1 MSESLRSISTGR
13 YSGVLWGL
21 LGILIFSFTLPFTRI
36 AVATINPLFLTTG
49 RAALAALFAIIVFAV
64 VRPQRPNKNQVI
76 RLIIVAAGVVIGF
89 PLFTSLALQSVPSAH
104 GTVVI
109 ALLPAVTA
117 LFVVIRTGER
127 PSFLFWVA
135 SIAGAFAV
143 IAFLAL
149 SNGFSGFSLPDIF
162 LVLAVISA
170 AIGYT
175 EGGLLSREVG
185 SWQTIC
191 WALIIA
197 LPVMAPLT
205 IINLAV
211 VPLSQDPI
219 AWLCFMYTAIFSMF
233 LGFFAW
239 YRGLAIGPMTTVSQ
253 VQLSQ
258 PVFTLIWSAVILGE
272 ALTPDILIGGAV
284 VIALAFT
291 AVRARVKTTTPLSL
305 SSDDANTT
313 E

>member
-1 MSESLRSISTGR
+1 MSESPKSLITAR
-13 YSGVLWGL
+13 YAGVLWGL
-21 LGILIFSFTLPFTRI
+21 LGILAFSFTLPFTRI
-36 AVATINPLFLTTG
+36 AVETINPFFMTTG
-49 RAALAALFAIIVFAV
+49 RAALAALFALVVFSV

-127 PSFLFWVA
+127 PSFLFWGA
-135 SIAGAFAV
+135 SIAGAIAV

-175 EGGLLSREVG
+175 EGGLLSRELG

-191 WALIIA
+191 WALIIS

-205 IINLAV
+205 AV
-211 VPLSQDPI
+211 NFVIAPLSHDPI
-219 AWLCFMYTAIFSMF
+219 AWLCFLYTALFSMF

-239 YRGLAIGPMTTVSQ
+239 YRGLAIGPMTSVSQ

-258 PVFTLIWSAVILGE
+258 PVFTLIWSTLILGE
-272 ALTPDILIGGAV
+272 VLTPEILIGGAV
-284 VIALAFT
+284 IIALAFI
-291 AVRARVKTTTPLSL
+291 AVRARVKTISPPSVRK
-305 SSDDANTT
+305 
-313 E
+313 

>member
-1 MSESLRSISTGR
+1 MSDSLKGLSTGR
-13 YSGVLWGL
+13 YAGVLWGL
-21 LGILIFSFTLPFTRI
+21 LGILTFSFTLPFTRI
-36 AVATINPLFLTTG
+36 AVATINPFFMTTG
-49 RAALAALFAIIVFAV
+49 RAALAALFALIVFAV
-64 VRPQRPNKNQVI
+64 VRPQRPNKNHVI

-109 ALLPAVTA
+109 ALLPTVTA
-117 LFVVIRTGER
+117 LFVVIRSGER
-127 PSFLFWVA
+127 PSFLFWGA
-135 SIAGAFAV
+135 SIAGAIAV

-175 EGGLLSREVG
+175 EGGLLSRELG

-191 WALIIA
+191 WALIIS

-205 IINLAV
+205 AV
-211 VPLSQDPI
+211 NFVIAPLSHDPI
-219 AWLCFMYTAIFSMF
+219 AWLCFLYTALFSMF

-239 YRGLAIGPMTTVSQ
+239 YRGLAIGPMTSVSQ

-258 PVFTLIWSAVILGE
+258 PVFTLMWSTLILGE
-272 ALTPDILIGGAV
+272 VLTPEILIGGAV
-284 VIALAFT
+284 IIALAFI
-291 AVRARVKTTTPLSL
+291 AVRARVKTLSPP
-305 SSDDANTT
+305 SVRK
-313 E
+313 

>member
-1 MSESLRSISTGR
+1 MSDSLKSLSAAR
-13 YSGVLWGL
+13 YAGVLWGL
-21 LGILIFSFTLPFTRI
+21 LGILTFSFTLPFTRI
-36 AVATINPLFLTTG
+36 AVATINPFFMTTG
-49 RAALAALFAIIVFAV
+49 RAALAALFALIVFAA

-76 RLIIVAAGVVIGF
+76 RLIFVAAGVVIGF

-127 PSFLFWVA
+127 PSFLFWGA
-135 SIAGAFAV
+135 SIAGAIAV

-149 SNGFSGFSLPDIF
+149 SNGFAGFSLPDIF

-175 EGGLLSREVG
+175 EGGLLSRELG

-191 WALIIA
+191 WALIIS

-205 IINLAV
+205 AV
-211 VPLSQDPI
+211 NFVIAPLSHDPI
-219 AWLCFMYTAIFSMF
+219 AWLCFLYTALFSMF

-239 YRGLAIGPMTTVSQ
+239 YRGLAIGPMTSVSQ

-258 PVFTLIWSAVILGE
+258 PVFTLIWSTLILGE
-272 ALTPDILIGGAV
+272 VLTPEILIGGAV
-284 VIALAFT
+284 IIALAFI
-291 AVRARVKTTTPLSL
+291 AVRARVKTFSP
-305 SSDDANTT
+305 SSVRK
-313 E
+313 

>member
-1 MSESLRSISTGR
+1 MSESPKSLITAR
-13 YSGVLWGL
+13 YAGVLWGL
-21 LGILIFSFTLPFTRI
+21 LGILAFSFTLPFTRI
-36 AVATINPLFLTTG
+36 AVATINPFFMTTG
-49 RAALAALFAIIVFAV
+49 RAALAALFALIVFAV
-64 VRPQRPNKNQVI
+64 VRPQRPKKNQVI

-127 PSFLFWVA
+127 PSFLFWGA
-135 SIAGAFAV
+135 SIAGAIAV

-175 EGGLLSREVG
+175 EGGLLSRELG

-191 WALIIA
+191 WALIIS

-205 IINLAV
+205 AV
-211 VPLSQDPI
+211 NFVIAPLSHDPI
-219 AWLCFMYTAIFSMF
+219 AWLCFLYTALFSMF

-239 YRGLAIGPMTTVSQ
+239 YRGLAIGPMTSVSQ

-258 PVFTLIWSAVILGE
+258 PVFTLIWSTLILGE
-272 ALTPDILIGGAV
+272 VLTPEILIGGAV
-284 VIALAFT
+284 IIALAFI
-291 AVRARVKTTTPLSL
+291 AVRARVKTISPPSVRK
-305 SSDDANTT
+305 
-313 E
+313 

>member
-1 MSESLRSISTGR
+1 MSESVKSLSTGR
-13 YSGVLWGL
+13 YAGVLWGL
-21 LGILIFSFTLPFTRI
+21 LGILTFSFTLPFTRI
-36 AVATINPLFLTTG
+36 AVATINPFFMTTG
-49 RAALAALFAIIVFAV
+49 RAALAALFALIVFAV

-127 PSFLFWVA
+127 PSFLFWGA
-135 SIAGAFAV
+135 SIAGAIAV

-175 EGGLLSREVG
+175 EGGLLSRELG

-191 WALIIA
+191 WALIIS

-205 IINLAV
+205 AV
-211 VPLSQDPI
+211 NFVIAPLSHDPI
-219 AWLCFMYTAIFSMF
+219 AWLCFLYTALFSMF

-239 YRGLAIGPMTTVSQ
+239 YRGLAIGPMTSVSQ

-258 PVFTLIWSAVILGE
+258 PVFTLIWSTLILGE
-272 ALTPDILIGGAV
+272 VLTPEILIGGAV
-284 VIALAFT
+284 IIALAFI
-291 AVRARVKTTTPLSL
+291 AVRARVKTMSPPSVRK
-305 SSDDANTT
+305 
-313 E
+313 

>member
-1 MSESLRSISTGR
+1 MSESVKSLSTGR
-13 YSGVLWGL
+13 YAGVLWGL
-21 LGILIFSFTLPFTRI
+21 LGILTFSFTLPFTRI
-36 AVATINPLFLTTG
+36 AVATINPFFMTTG
-49 RAALAALFAIIVFAV
+49 RAALAALFALIVFAV
-64 VRPQRPNKNQVI
+64 VRPQRPKKNQVI

-127 PSFLFWVA
+127 PSFLFWGA
-135 SIAGAFAV
+135 SIAGAIAV

-175 EGGLLSREVG
+175 EGGLLSRELG

-191 WALIIA
+191 WALIIS

-205 IINLAV
+205 AV
-211 VPLSQDPI
+211 NFVIAPLSHDPI
-219 AWLCFMYTAIFSMF
+219 AWLCFLYTALFSMF
-233 LGFFAW
+233 LGFLAW
-239 YRGLAIGPMTTVSQ
+239 YRGLAIGPMTSVSQ

-258 PVFTLIWSAVILGE
+258 PVFTLIWSTLILGE
-272 ALTPDILIGGAV
+272 VLTPEILIGGAV
-284 VIALAFT
+284 IIALAFI
-291 AVRARVKTTTPLSL
+291 AVRARVKTISPPSVRK
-305 SSDDANTT
+305 
-313 E
+313 

>member
-1 MSESLRSISTGR
+1 MSESVKSLSTGR
-13 YSGVLWGL
+13 YAGVLWGL
-21 LGILIFSFTLPFTRI
+21 LGILTFSFTLPFTRI
-36 AVATINPLFLTTG
+36 AVATINPFFMTTG
-49 RAALAALFAIIVFAV
+49 RAALAALFALIVFAV
-64 VRPQRPNKNQVI
+64 VRPQRPKKNQVI

-127 PSFLFWVA
+127 PSFLFWGA
-135 SIAGAFAV
+135 SIAGAIAV

-175 EGGLLSREVG
+175 EGGLLSRELG

-191 WALIIA
+191 WALIIS

-205 IINLAV
+205 AVNFVIAPLAH
-211 VPLSQDPI
+211 DPI
-219 AWLCFMYTAIFSMF
+219 AWLCFLYTALFSMF

-239 YRGLAIGPMTTVSQ
+239 YRGLAIGPMTSVSQ

-258 PVFTLIWSAVILGE
+258 PVFTLIWSTLILGE
-272 ALTPDILIGGAV
+272 VLTPEILIGGAV
-284 VIALAFT
+284 IIALAFI
-291 AVRARVKTTTPLSL
+291 AVRARVKTISPPSVRK
-305 SSDDANTT
+305 
-313 E
+313 

>member
-1 MSESLRSISTGR
+1 MSESNKSVSTGR
-13 YSGVLWGL
+13 YAGVLWGL

-49 RAALAALFAIIVFAV
+49 RAALAALFALIVFAV

-76 RLIIVAAGVVIGF
+76 RLIVVAAGVVIGF

-127 PSFLFWVA
+127 PSPLFWVA
-135 SIAGAFAV
+135 SIAGAIAV
-143 IAFLAL
+143 LAFLAL
-149 SNGFSGFSLPDIF
+149 SNGISGFSLPDIF

-170 AIGYT
+170 AMGYT
-175 EGGLLSREVG
+175 EGGLLSRELG

-205 IINLAV
+205 AINVAIA
-211 VPLSQDPI
+211 PLSHDPV
-219 AWLCFMYTAIFSMF
+219 AWLCFLYTAIFSMF

-239 YRGLAIGPMTTVSQ
+239 YRGLAIGPMTSVSQ

-258 PVFTLIWSAVILGE
+258 PVFTLIWSAAILGE
-272 ALTPDILIGGAV
+272 TLTPDILIGGAV

-305 SSDDANTT
+305 SSDDANSTK
-313 E
+313 

>member
-175 EGGLLSREVG
+175 EGGLLSRELG

>member
-1 MSESLRSISTGR
+1 MSESQKSFSTGR

-36 AVATINPLFLTTG
+36 AVATINPFFLTTG

-64 VRPQRPNKNQVI
+64 VRPIRPNKNQVI
-76 RLIIVAAGVVIGF
+76 RLMIVAAGVVIGF
-89 PLFTSLALQSVPSAH
+89 PLFTSLALESVPSAH

-127 PSFLFWVA
+127 PSPVFWVA
-135 SIAGAFAV
+135 SIAGAISV
-143 IAFLAL
+143 LAFLAL
-149 SNGFSGFSLPDIF
+149 SNGISGLSLPDLF

-170 AIGYT
+170 AMGYT
-175 EGGLLSREVG
+175 EGGLLSRELG

-219 AWLCFMYTAIFSMF
+219 AWMCFMYTAIFSMF

>member
-1 MSESLRSISTGR
+1 MSESPKSLSTAR
-13 YSGVLWGL
+13 YAGVLWGL
-21 LGILIFSFTLPFTRI
+21 LGILAFSFTLPFTRI
-36 AVATINPLFLTTG
+36 AVETINPFFMTTG
-49 RAALAALFAIIVFAV
+49 RAALAALFALIVFAV
-64 VRPQRPNKNQVI
+64 VKPQRPNKNQVI
-76 RLIIVAAGVVIGF
+76 RLIIVATGVVIGF

-127 PSFLFWVA
+127 PSPLFWVA

-175 EGGLLSREVG
+175 EGGLLSRELG

-205 IINLAV
+205 AINLAV
-211 VPLSQDPI
+211 APLSQSPI
-219 AWLCFMYTAIFSMF
+219 AWMCFFYTALFSMF

-239 YRGLAIGPMTTVSQ
+239 YRGLAIGPMTSVSQ

-258 PVFTLIWSAVILGE
+258 PFFTLLWSSLILGE

-284 VIALAFT
+284 IIGLAFT
-291 AVRARVKTTTPLSL
+291 AVRARVKTLSPP
-305 SSDDANTT
+305 SVSK
-313 E
+313 

>member
-1 MSESLRSISTGR
+1 MSESVKSLSTGR
-13 YSGVLWGL
+13 YAGVLWGL
-21 LGILIFSFTLPFTRI
+21 LGILTFSFTLPFTRI
-36 AVATINPLFLTTG
+36 AVATINPFFMTTG
-49 RAALAALFAIIVFAV
+49 RAALAALFALIVFAV

-127 PSFLFWVA
+127 PSFLFWGA
-135 SIAGAFAV
+135 SIAGAIAV

-175 EGGLLSREVG
+175 EGGLLSRELG

-191 WALIIA
+191 WALIIS

-205 IINLAV
+205 AV
-211 VPLSQDPI
+211 NFVIAPLSHDPI
-219 AWLCFMYTAIFSMF
+219 AWLCFFYTALCSRF

-239 YRGLAIGPMTTVSQ
+239 YRGLAIGPMTSVSQ

-258 PVFTLIWSAVILGE
+258 PVFTLIWSTLILGE
-272 ALTPDILIGGAV
+272 VLTPEILIGGAV
-284 VIALAFT
+284 IIALAFI
-291 AVRARVKTTTPLSL
+291 AVRARVKTISPPSVRK
-305 SSDDANTT
+305 
-313 E
+313 

>member
-1 MSESLRSISTGR
+1 MSESVKSLSTGR
-13 YSGVLWGL
+13 FAGVLWGL
-21 LGILIFSFTLPFTRI
+21 LGILTFSFTLPFTKI
-36 AVATINPLFLTTG
+36 AVATINPFFMTTG
-49 RAALAALFAIIVFAV
+49 RAALAALFALIVFAV

-127 PSFLFWVA
+127 PSFLFWGA
-135 SIAGAFAV
+135 SIAGAIAV

-175 EGGLLSREVG
+175 EGGLLSRELG

-191 WALIIA
+191 WALIIS

-205 IINLAV
+205 AV
-211 VPLSQDPI
+211 NFVIAPLSHDPI
-219 AWLCFMYTAIFSMF
+219 AWLCFLYTALFSMF

-239 YRGLAIGPMTTVSQ
+239 YRGLAIGPMTSVSQ

-258 PVFTLIWSAVILGE
+258 PVFTLIWSTLILGE
-272 ALTPDILIGGAV
+272 VLTPEILIGGAV
-284 VIALAFT
+284 IIALAFI
-291 AVRARVKTTTPLSL
+291 AVRARVKTISPPSVRK
-305 SSDDANTT
+305 
-313 E
+313 

>member
-1 MSESLRSISTGR
+1 MSDSLKGLSTGR
-13 YSGVLWGL
+13 YAGVLWGL
-21 LGILIFSFTLPFTRI
+21 LGILTFSFTLPFTRI
-36 AVATINPLFLTTG
+36 AVATINPFFMTTG
-49 RAALAALFAIIVFAV
+49 RAALAALFALIVFAV

-127 PSFLFWVA
+127 PSFLFWGA
-135 SIAGAFAV
+135 SIAGAIAV

-175 EGGLLSREVG
+175 EGGLLSRELG

-191 WALIIA
+191 WALFIS

-205 IINLAV
+205 AV
-211 VPLSQDPI
+211 NFVIAPLSHDPI
-219 AWLCFMYTAIFSMF
+219 AWLCFLYTALFSMF

-239 YRGLAIGPMTTVSQ
+239 YRGLAIGPMTSVSQ

-258 PVFTLIWSAVILGE
+258 PVFTLMWSTLILGE
-272 ALTPDILIGGAV
+272 VLTPEILIGGAV
-284 VIALAFT
+284 IIALAFI
-291 AVRARVKTTTPLSL
+291 AVRARVKTLSPP
-305 SSDDANTT
+305 SVRK
-313 E
+313 

>member
-1 MSESLRSISTGR
+1 MSESPKSLITAR
-13 YSGVLWGL
+13 YAGVLWGL
-21 LGILIFSFTLPFTRI
+21 LGILAFSFTLPFTRI
-36 AVATINPLFLTTG
+36 AVETINPFFMTTG
-49 RAALAALFAIIVFAV
+49 RAALAALFALVVFSV

-127 PSFLFWVA
+127 PSFLFWGA
-135 SIAGAFAV
+135 SIAGAIAV

-175 EGGLLSREVG
+175 EGGLLSRELG

-191 WALIIA
+191 WALIIS

-205 IINLAV
+205 AV
-211 VPLSQDPI
+211 NFVIAPLSHDPI
-219 AWLCFMYTAIFSMF
+219 AWLCFLYTALFSMF

-239 YRGLAIGPMTTVSQ
+239 YRGLAIGPMTSVSQ

-258 PVFTLIWSAVILGE
+258 PVFTLIWSTLILGE
-272 ALTPDILIGGAV
+272 VLTPEILIGGAV
-284 VIALAFT
+284 IIALAFI
-291 AVRARVKTTTPLSL
+291 AVRARVKTISPPSVIK
-305 SSDDANTT
+305 
-313 E
+313 

>member
-1 MSESLRSISTGR
+1 MSESVKSLSTGR
-13 YSGVLWGL
+13 FAGVLWGL
-21 LGILIFSFTLPFTRI
+21 LGILTFSFTLPFTKI
-36 AVATINPLFLTTG
+36 AVATINPFFMTTG
-49 RAALAALFAIIVFAV
+49 RAALAALFALIVFAV

-127 PSFLFWVA
+127 PSFLFWGA
-135 SIAGAFAV
+135 SIAGAIAV

-175 EGGLLSREVG
+175 EGGLLSRELG

-191 WALIIA
+191 WALIIS
-197 LPVMAPLT
+197 LPFMAPLT
-205 IINLAV
+205 AV
-211 VPLSQDPI
+211 NFVIAPLSHDPI
-219 AWLCFMYTAIFSMF
+219 AWLCFLYTALFSMF

-239 YRGLAIGPMTTVSQ
+239 YRGLAIGPMTSVSQ

-258 PVFTLIWSAVILGE
+258 PVFTLIWSTLILGE
-272 ALTPDILIGGAV
+272 VLTPEILIGGAV
-284 VIALAFT
+284 IIALAFI
-291 AVRARVKTTTPLSL
+291 AVRARVKTISPPSVRK
-305 SSDDANTT
+305 
-313 E
+313 

>member
-1 MSESLRSISTGR
+1 MSDSLKGLSTGR
-13 YSGVLWGL
+13 YAGVLWGL
-21 LGILIFSFTLPFTRI
+21 LGILTFSFTLPFTRI
-36 AVATINPLFLTTG
+36 AVATINPFFMTTG
-49 RAALAALFAIIVFAV
+49 RAALAALFALIVFAV

-127 PSFLFWVA
+127 PSFLFWGA
-135 SIAGAFAV
+135 SIAGAIAV

-149 SNGFSGFSLPDIF
+149 SNGYSGFSLPDIF

-175 EGGLLSREVG
+175 EGGLLSRELG

-191 WALIIA
+191 WALIIS

-205 IINLAV
+205 AV
-211 VPLSQDPI
+211 NFVIAPLSHDPI
-219 AWLCFMYTAIFSMF
+219 AWLCFFYTALFSMF

-239 YRGLAIGPMTTVSQ
+239 YRGLAIGPMTSVSQ

-258 PVFTLIWSAVILGE
+258 PVFTLIWSTLILGE
-272 ALTPDILIGGAV
+272 VLTPEILIGGAV
-284 VIALAFT
+284 IIALAFI
-291 AVRARVKTTTPLSL
+291 AVRARVKTMSPPSVRK
-305 SSDDANTT
+305 
-313 E
+313 

>member
-1 MSESLRSISTGR
+1 MSESPKSLITAR
-13 YSGVLWGL
+13 YAGVRWGL
-21 LGILIFSFTLPFTRI
+21 LGILAFSFTLPFTRI
-36 AVATINPLFLTTG
+36 AVETINHFFMTTG
-49 RAALAALFAIIVFAV
+49 RAALAALFALVVFSV
-64 VRPQRPNKNQVI
+64 VRPQRPNKNKVI

-127 PSFLFWVA
+127 PSFLFWGA
-135 SIAGAFAV
+135 SIAGAIAV

-175 EGGLLSREVG
+175 EGGLLSRELG

-191 WALIIA
+191 WALIIS

-205 IINLAV
+205 AV
-211 VPLSQDPI
+211 NFVIAPLSHDPI
-219 AWLCFMYTAIFSMF
+219 AWLCFLYTALFSMF

-239 YRGLAIGPMTTVSQ
+239 YRGLAIGPMTSVSQ

-258 PVFTLIWSAVILGE
+258 PVFTLIWSTLILGE
-272 ALTPDILIGGAV
+272 VLTPEILIGGAV
-284 VIALAFT
+284 IIALAFI
-291 AVRARVKTTTPLSL
+291 AVRARVKTISPPSVRK
-305 SSDDANTT
+305 
-313 E
+313 

>member
-1 MSESLRSISTGR
+1 MSESNKSVSTGR
-13 YSGVLWGL
+13 YAGVLWGL

-49 RAALAALFAIIVFAV
+49 RAALAALFALIVFAV

-76 RLIIVAAGVVIGF
+76 RLIVVAAGVVIGF

-127 PSFLFWVA
+127 PSPLFWVA
-135 SIAGAFAV
+135 SIAGAIAV
-143 IAFLAL
+143 LAFLAL
-149 SNGFSGFSLPDIF
+149 SNGISGFSLPDIF

-170 AIGYT
+170 AMGYT
-175 EGGLLSREVG
+175 EGGLLSRELG

-205 IINLAV
+205 AINVAIA
-211 VPLSQDPI
+211 PLSHDPV
-219 AWLCFMYTAIFSMF
+219 AWLCFLYTAIFSMF

-239 YRGLAIGPMTTVSQ
+239 YRGLAIGPMTSVSQ

-272 ALTPDILIGGAV
+272 TLTPDILIGGAV

-305 SSDDANTT
+305 SSDDANSTK
-313 E
+313 

>member
-1 MSESLRSISTGR
+1 MSESVKSLSTGR
-13 YSGVLWGL
+13 YAGVLWGL
-21 LGILIFSFTLPFTRI
+21 LGILTFSFTLPFTRI
-36 AVATINPLFLTTG
+36 AVATINPFFMTTG
-49 RAALAALFAIIVFAV
+49 RAALAALFALIVFAV
-64 VRPQRPNKNQVI
+64 VRPQRPKKNQVI

-127 PSFLFWVA
+127 PSFLFWGA
-135 SIAGAFAV
+135 SIAGAIAV

-175 EGGLLSREVG
+175 EGGLLSRELG

-191 WALIIA
+191 WALIIS

-205 IINLAV
+205 AV
-211 VPLSQDPI
+211 NFVIAPLSHDPI
-219 AWLCFMYTAIFSMF
+219 AWLCFLYTALFSMF

-239 YRGLAIGPMTTVSQ
+239 YRGLAIGPMTSVSQ

-258 PVFTLIWSAVILGE
+258 PVFTLIWSTLILGE
-272 ALTPDILIGGAV
+272 VLTPEILIGGAV
-284 VIALAFT
+284 IIALAFI
-291 AVRARVKTTTPLSL
+291 AVRARVKTISPPSVRK
-305 SSDDANTT
+305 
-313 E
+313 

>member
-1 MSESLRSISTGR
+1 MSESLRRISTGR

-135 SIAGAFAV
+135 SIAGAIAV

-175 EGGLLSREVG
+175 EGGLLSRELG

-219 AWLCFMYTAIFSMF
+219 AWMCFMYTAIFSMF

>member
-175 EGGLLSREVG
+175 EGGLLSRELG

-219 AWLCFMYTAIFSMF
+219 AWMCFMYTAIFSMF

-291 AVRARVKTTTPLSL
+291 AVRARVKATTPLSL

>member
-1 MSESLRSISTGR
+1 MSESNQSVSTGR

-49 RAALAALFAIIVFAV
+49 RAALAALFALIVFAV

-76 RLIIVAAGVVIGF
+76 RLIVVAAGVVIGF

-127 PSFLFWVA
+127 PSPLFWVA
-135 SIAGAFAV
+135 SIAGAIAV
-143 IAFLAL
+143 LAFLAL
-149 SNGFSGFSLPDIF
+149 SNGISGFSLPDIF

-170 AIGYT
+170 AMGYT
-175 EGGLLSREVG
+175 EGGLLSRELG

-205 IINLAV
+205 AINV
-211 VPLSQDPI
+211 VIAPLSHDPV
-219 AWLCFMYTAIFSMF
+219 AWLCFLYTAIFSMF

-239 YRGLAIGPMTTVSQ
+239 YRGLAIGPMTSVSQ

-258 PVFTLIWSAVILGE
+258 PVFTLIWSAAILGE
-272 ALTPDILIGGAV
+272 TLTPDILIGGAV

-305 SSDDANTT
+305 SSDDANSTK
-313 E
+313 

>member
-1 MSESLRSISTGR
+1 MSESNKRVSTGR
-13 YSGVLWGL
+13 YAGVLWGL

-49 RAALAALFAIIVFAV
+49 RAALAALFALILFAV

-76 RLIIVAAGVVIGF
+76 RLIVVAAGVVIGF

-127 PSFLFWVA
+127 PSPLFWVA
-135 SIAGAFAV
+135 SIAGAIAV
-143 IAFLAL
+143 LAFLAL
-149 SNGFSGFSLPDIF
+149 SNGISGFSLPDIF

-170 AIGYT
+170 AMGYT
-175 EGGLLSREVG
+175 EGGLLSRELG

-205 IINLAV
+205 AINV
-211 VPLSQDPI
+211 VIAPLSHDPV
-219 AWLCFMYTAIFSMF
+219 AWLCFLYTAIFSMF

-239 YRGLAIGPMTTVSQ
+239 YRGLAIGPMTSVSQ

-272 ALTPDILIGGAV
+272 TLTPDILIGGAV

-305 SSDDANTT
+305 SSDDANSTK
-313 E
+313 

>member
-64 VRPQRPNKNQVI
+64 VRPHRPNKNQVI

-175 EGGLLSREVG
+175 EGGLLSRELG

-291 AVRARVKTTTPLSL
+291 AVRARVKATTPLSL

>member
-1 MSESLRSISTGR
+1 MSESVKSLSTGR
-13 YSGVLWGL
+13 YAGVLWGL
-21 LGILIFSFTLPFTRI
+21 LGILTFSFTLPFTRI
-36 AVATINPLFLTTG
+36 AVATINPFFMTTG
-49 RAALAALFAIIVFAV
+49 RAALAALFALIVFAV

-76 RLIIVAAGVVIGF
+76 RLIIVATGVVIGF

-127 PSFLFWVA
+127 PSFLFWGA
-135 SIAGAFAV
+135 SIAGAIAV

-175 EGGLLSREVG
+175 EGGLLSRELG

-191 WALIIA
+191 WALIIS
-197 LPVMAPLT
+197 LPFMAPLT
-205 IINLAV
+205 AV
-211 VPLSQDPI
+211 NFVIAPLSHDPI
-219 AWLCFMYTAIFSMF
+219 PWLCFFYTALFSMF

-239 YRGLAIGPMTTVSQ
+239 YRGLAIGPMTSVSQ

-258 PVFTLIWSAVILGE
+258 PVFTLIWSTLILGE
-272 ALTPDILIGGAV
+272 VLTPEILIGGAV
-284 VIALAFT
+284 IIALAFI
-291 AVRARVKTTTPLSL
+291 AVRARVKTISPPSVRK
-305 SSDDANTT
+305 
-313 E
+313 

>member
-1 MSESLRSISTGR
+1 MSDSLKGLSTGR
-13 YSGVLWGL
+13 YAGVLWGL
-21 LGILIFSFTLPFTRI
+21 LGILTFSFTLPFTRI
-36 AVATINPLFLTTG
+36 AVATINPFFMTTG
-49 RAALAALFAIIVFAV
+49 RATLAALFALIVFAV

-127 PSFLFWVA
+127 PSFLFWGA
-135 SIAGAFAV
+135 SIAGAIAV

-175 EGGLLSREVG
+175 EGGLLSRELG

-191 WALIIA
+191 WALIIS

-205 IINLAV
+205 AV
-211 VPLSQDPI
+211 NFVIAPLSHDPI
-219 AWLCFMYTAIFSMF
+219 AWLCFLYTALFSMF

-239 YRGLAIGPMTTVSQ
+239 YRGLAIGPMTSVSQ

-258 PVFTLIWSAVILGE
+258 PVFTLMWSTLILGE
-272 ALTPDILIGGAV
+272 VLTPEILIGGAV
-284 VIALAFT
+284 IIALAFI
-291 AVRARVKTTTPLSL
+291 AVRARVKTLSPP
-305 SSDDANTT
+305 SVRK
-313 E
+313 

>member
-1 MSESLRSISTGR
+1 MKFSN

-21 LGILIFSFTLPFTRI
+21 VGIIAFSFTLPFTRV
-36 AVATINPLFLTTG
+36 AVGTINPFFLTTG
-49 RAALAALFAIIVFAV
+49 RAALAAVLALIVFGFV
-64 VRPQRPNKNQVI
+64 KPLRPSRTQFM
-76 RLIIVAAGVVIGF
+76 RLVIVALGVVIGF

-117 LFVVIRTGER
+117 LCVVIRTGER
-127 PSFLFWVA
+127 PTPVFWIA

-143 IAFLAL
+143 IAFLTL
-149 SNGFSGFSLPDIF
+149 GSGFSGFSLPDIF

-175 EGGLLSREVG
+175 EGGLLSRELG

-191 WALIIA
+191 WALIIS
-197 LPVMAPLT
+197 LPMMAPLT
-205 IINLAV
+205 IINAAFY
-211 VPLSQDPI
+211 PLSTDPI
-219 AWLCFMYTAIFSMF
+219 AWLCFLYTAVFSMF

-258 PVFTLIWSAVILGE
+258 PVFTLLWSAVILNE
-272 ALTPDILIGGAV
+272 VLTPDILVGGAV
-284 VIALAFT
+284 IISLAFI
-291 AVRARVKTTTPLSL
+291 AVRARVKTSQSPTLSK
-305 SSDDANTT
+305 
-313 E
+313 

>member
-1 MSESLRSISTGR
+1 MNETRESLGISR
-13 YSGVLWGL
+13 YAGVLWGL
-21 LGILIFSFTLPFTRI
+21 LGILTFSFTLPFTRI
-36 AVATINPLFLTTG
+36 AVATINPFFMTTG
-49 RAALAALFAIIVFAV
+49 RAALAAVFALLIFAFV
-64 VRPQRPNKNQVI
+64 KPQRPNKNQI
-76 RLIIVAAGVVIGF
+76 FRLSVVAAGVVIGF

-117 LFVVIRTGER
+117 LFVVFRTGER
-127 PSFLFWVA
+127 PAPLFWIA
-135 SIAGAFAV
+135 SIAGAIAV

-149 SNGFSGFSLPDIF
+149 SSGFSGVSLPDIF
-162 LVLAVISA
+162 LVLAVIAA

-175 EGGLLSREVG
+175 EGGLLSRELG

-197 LPVMAPLT
+197 LPVMAALT
-205 IINLAV
+205 AV
-211 VPLSQDPI
+211 NVAIAPLSQDPI
-219 AWLCFMYTAIFSMF
+219 AWMCFLYTAIFSMF

-239 YRGLAIGPMTTVSQ
+239 YRGLAIGPMTSVSQ

-258 PVFTLIWSAVILGE
+258 PVFTLIWSATILGE
-272 ALTPDILIGGAV
+272 VLTPDIFIGGAV

-291 AVRARVKTTTPLSL
+291 AVRARVKTPTPLSL
-305 SSDDANTT
+305 SSDVKNSTK
-313 E
+313 